1 MTARFDT
8 LTRPKAGDDPR
19 KQSKYLKGGLAL
31 AALGLMLAMVTF
43 IANIAAA
50 NNDNGETARETLAWS
65 FGLTTFAFGTIKL
78 AISVILIGILV
89 RLWARVSAVKAVLP
103 GLRGSGDAGS
113 PRGDID
119 TDHGAATE
127 TANIPGPLPIHK
139 MARKMWFPMIAMGY
153 MLVVVGLI
161 VSFIWSGKV
170 ADGTQQAA
178 QAWTAGIQFLGEA
191 FLLAGISFLLG
202 SILAAL
208 REGGGDVQKSLGLP
222 VSTLKMPVTAKLF
235 VAFMALGLMVGMLQF
250 ILYIVAA
257 AVTSPQSFAAWAAW
271 LGPAR
276 EFSLGLLLSGIV
288 LALVTIGNALSFQF
302 GRIRNIVATGK

>member
-8 LTRPKAGDDPR
+8 LTRPKTGDDPR
-19 KQSKYLKGGLAL
+19 TNSKYLKVGLVL
-31 AALGLMLAMVTF
+31 AALGLMVAMVTL

-50 NNDNGETARETLAWS
+50 NNDNPVTAAETLAWS

-89 RLWARVSAVKAVLP
+89 RLWSRVSSVKAALP
-103 GLRGSGDAGS
+103 GLKGHGDAGS

-127 TANIPGPLPIHK
+127 TADIPEPLPVHK
-139 MARKMWFPMIAMGY
+139 MARKMWFPMVAMGY
-153 MLVVVGLI
+153 MLVVVGTI

-170 ADGTQQAA
+170 SDGTQQAA

-222 VSTLKMPVTAKLF
+222 VRTLKMPVTAKLF
-235 VAFMALGLMVGMLQF
+235 VAFMAVGLMVGMLQF
-250 ILYIVAA
+250 VLYIVAA

-271 LGPAR
+271 LGPVR
-276 EFSLGLLLSGIV
+276 EFSLGLLLTGIV

-302 GRIRNIVATGK
+302 SRIREIVATGK

>member
-8 LTRPKAGDDPR
+8 LTRPKTGDDPR
-19 KQSKYLKGGLAL
+19 TNSKYLKVGLVL
-31 AALGLMLAMVTF
+31 AALGLMVAMVTL

-50 NNDNGETARETLAWS
+50 NNDNPVTAAETLAWS

-89 RLWARVSAVKAVLP
+89 RLWSRVSSVKASLP
-103 GLRGSGDAGS
+103 GLKGYGDAGS

-127 TANIPGPLPIHK
+127 TAEIPEPLPVHK
-139 MARKMWFPMIAMGY
+139 MARKMWFPMVAMGY
-153 MLVVVGLI
+153 MLVVVGTI

-170 ADGTQQAA
+170 SDGTQQAA

-208 REGGGDVQKSLGLP
+208 RAGGGDVQKSLGLP
-222 VSTLKMPVTAKLF
+222 VRTLKMPVTAKLF

-250 ILYIVAA
+250 VLYIVAA

-271 LGPAR
+271 LGPVR
-276 EFSLGLLLSGIV
+276 EFSLGLLLAGIV

-302 GRIRNIVATGK
+302 SRIREIVATGK

>member
-1 MTARFDT
+1 MTARLDT
-8 LTRPKAGDDPR
+8 LTRPKSGDDPR
-19 KQSKYLKGGLAL
+19 TQSKYLKGGLAL

-78 AISVILIGILV
+78 AISVILIGILAQ
-89 RLWARVSAVKAVLP
+89 LWTRVSAVKAALP

-127 TANIPGPLPIHK
+127 TADIPDPLPIHK
-139 MARKMWFPMIAMGY
+139 MARKMWFPMVAMGY
-153 MLVVVGLI
+153 MLVAVGLI

-222 VSTLKMPVTAKLF
+222 VRTLKMPVTAKLF
-235 VAFMALGLMVGMLQF
+235 VGFMALGLMVGMLQF
-250 ILYIVAA
+250 VLYIVAA

-276 EFSLGLLLSGIV
+276 EFSLGLLLAGIV

-302 GRIRNIVATGK
+302 SRIREIVATGK